1 MDLLLIVMLT
11 LINGL
16 FALSEMALSASRRVR
31 LIALQ
36 EAGDER
42 AGAALRLMDRPTQFL
57 STIQIGITSI
67 GVLNGIVG
75 EAAFSDDLAEI
86 LVSLGLGAS

>member
-1 MDLLLIVMLT
+1 MDFLLIVLLT

-31 LIALQ
+31 LLALQ
-36 EAGDER
+36 EAGDPG
-42 AGAALRLMDRPTQFL
+42 AMAALRLMDQPTQFL

-67 GVLNGIVG
+67 GILNGIVG
-75 EAAFSDDLAEI
+75 
-86 LVSLGLGAS
+86 